1 MPAAPS
7 VSRSHVAEPR
17 AVDVPDVLR
26 VVRNAAVFAVCYAA
40 ASRFSDAAVSTLELP
55 AAIVVPSAL
64 VVTALLLTPIARWWT
79 ILVSALIGHW
89 LATIGQAT
97 SMSAVLGSF
106 ILDNASAV
114 LAAALIRN
122 YVDLQW
128 GLSALSSIGAFTI
141 IAIAA
146 PLIALLGSAALFQI
160 DGPIDPT
167 IPDGYANASSAW
179 AAWLIA
185 VLAHTLAYLTI
196 VPVGLASHAAVTK
209 VIATQSRLVVR
220 WTRALEAVLL
230 TGAVTILA
238 STVFTPM
245 PQHPIAQTI
254 LLFAPVPLVLYAA
267 LRFGLPGAAVA
278 LFITACGA
286 MGGAMHDVTLVRAS
300 TAAGSVVV
308 QQLLFLA
315 VAIPLLF
322 LAAVIDERRR
332 ALVEL
337 TARDARYSLATEAGH
352 VFVYAYDPASGVV
365 ETDSA
370 LGDMLRIPAT
380 EMHSPAWWWRQ
391 VHPEDSGK
399 VQRAWNARLDGAYLV
414 NHGDSLD
421 YRLVDRDGHVRWF
434 RDRSA
439 PVDLA
444 HADSAVLVGTVTE
457 ITELREAQQVAQQRS
472 RELAHVARTSVV
484 GELAA
489 ALAHEIR
496 QPLTAILIN
505 SQTAMRV
512 LDSQPHDPEAAREII
527 QQLAADGRRASEV
540 VQRIRAFAKKGEVER
555 GPIDLNALLREAVQ
569 LVKHDTIRRRVEIRF
584 ALANESL
591 IVFGDRVQ
599 LQQVALNL
607 VLNALEALSDRPQG
621 AERLVLIESTRAATH
636 TAIVTV
642 RDTGAGIAPERQA
655 AIFEPFIT
663 TKPNGLGVGLS
674 ISRTIVE
681 AHGGVIW
688 CESDPAVG
696 GAAFMVAI
704 PLGNSRR
711 A

>member
-7 VSRSHVAEPR
+7 VTRSHVAEPR

-79 ILVSALIGHW
+79 VLASALVGHW
-89 LATIGQAT
+89 LATVGQGA
-97 SMSAVLGSF
+97 SISAVLGSF
-106 ILDNASAV
+106 ILDTASAV
-114 LAAALIRN
+114 LAATLIRN

-141 IAIAA
+141 IALAA

-160 DGPIDPT
+160 EGPIDPT
-167 IPDGYANASSAW
+167 IPDGYATAGAAW
-179 AAWLIA
+179 ASWLIA

-209 VIATQSRLVVR
+209 AIAAQSRLVVR

-230 TGAVTILA
+230 TGVIIIVST
-238 STVFTPM
+238 TVFSPM
-245 PQHPIAQTI
+245 PRHPIAQVV

-267 LRFGLPGAAVA
+267 LRFGLAGAALA

-286 MGGAMHDVTLVRAS
+286 MQGAMHDVTLIRAS
-300 TAAGSVVV
+300 TVGVAVVV

-315 VAIPLLF
+315 VAVPLLF

-337 TARDARYSLATEAGH
+337 TAREARYSLATEAGR
-352 VFVYAYDPASGVV
+352 VFVYAYDPQSDVV
-365 ETDSA
+365 DTDAA
-370 LGDMLRIPAT
+370 LGATLHVPAA
-380 EMHSPAWWWRQ
+380 ELQSPTWWWRQ
-391 VHPEDSGK
+391 VHPEDAGK
-399 VQRAWNARLDGAYLV
+399 VHRAWHARLDASAG
-414 NHGDSLD
+414 NPTDSVD
-421 YRLVDRDGHVRWF
+421 FRLLDRDGRVRWF

-444 HADSAVLVGTVTE
+444 HTDSAVLVGTVTD
-457 ITELREAQQVAQQRS
+457 ITELREAEQIAAQRS

-512 LDSQPHDPEAAREII
+512 LDAQPHDPEAAREIL

-540 VQRIRAFAKKGEVER
+540 VQRIRAFAKKGDVER

-569 LVKHDTIRRRVEIRF
+569 LVRHDTIRRRVEIRF

-621 AERLVLIESTRAATH
+621 AERLVLIESARAATH
-636 TAIVTV
+636 TAIITV
-642 RDTGAGIAPERQA
+642 RDTGPGIAPERQA

-688 CESDPAVG
+688 CESDPAIG

-704 PLGNSRR
+704 PLGNTRR